1 MANGGAQN
9 VQNAMGP
16 NSFLPGAPQTAA
28 NASNQ
33 PLGGVPSNPAIVPQ
47 PNPAPYSA
55 QPVGGPVYDMRAPIP
70 AAPNINQTAAR
81 GINQSIAGAG
91 QEMAFSP
98 EMIAATGYDASQVQG
113 EGFAASPVN
122 SQGYSS
128 ANTGSRGY
136 DANQVQFSP
145 QVYANQV
152 QAGQIGNADLSS
164 YMNQYDDG
172 VIQNTLSDLD
182 RARQIQQQGTGASA
196 TAAGAYGGS
205 RHALRES
212 EDNRNY
218 FDQAAKTSS
227 ALRQAGYQNAQNL
240 GLSDLQS
247 QLQASLSN
255 QGANL
260 QANSLS
266 ANLAQARNMANQ
278 SATNLASQFGASADN
293 QAMLTNAASQNRA
306 SEFGASAA
314 NSAAQQQAAQQQ
326 AAAQYAAQ
334 VRNEAALANQTAQNQ
349 ANQYNATAMHN
360 AMMANQAAQLQAS
373 QQRLNAGSQLGNLS
387 NLGFDMGQTLT
398 GNLAQDGAMKQ
409 GLNQLVIDAG
419 KDQFNAYQQAP
430 YESIGLLSQALGA
443 SPVPQTTTTEKQPG
457 LFDYLTLGAGMMGGG

>member
-16 NSFLPGAPQTAA
+16 NSFMAGSPQTAA

-47 PNPAPYSA
+47 PNPADYSA
-55 QPVGGPVYDMRAPIP
+55 QPVGGPVYDMRAPIS

-145 QVYANQV
+145 QVLANQV

-247 QLQASLSN
+247 QLQASLAN

-387 NLGFDMGQTLT
+387 NLGFGMGQTLT

-419 KDQFNAYQQAP
+419 KDQFNAYQQSP
-430 YESIGLLSQALGA
+430 YNSIGLLSQALGA
-443 SPVPQTTTTEKQPG
+443 SPVPQTTTTSKQPG